1 MRGKIFLACTRIW
14 PYGNLPTLRGRM
26 NQLGDLRWQ
35 STYNTSVLI
44 HFLCSTIGP
53 PCDIWSLVRAHRAC
67 QSTASRPRLCSWPPW
82 AAATYGRSALVGK
95 AAAREHA
102 PRWRPRLS
110 GQRRPFF
117 ARRKVEEE
125 EEGEGRK
132 QVRRAQVAFWLV
144 FYGGRKKASFFS
156 SQASR
161 SEAAVAP
168 RGFR

>member
-1 MRGKIFLACTRIW
+1 
-14 PYGNLPTLRGRM
+14 M
-26 NQLGDLRWQ
+26 NQLGDLHWQ
-35 STYNTSVLI
+35 STNDTSVLI
-44 HFLCSTIGP
+44 RLLCSTSSI
-53 PCDIWSLVRAHRAC
+53 VRRMVAGAC
-67 QSTASRPRLCSWPPW
+67 TPWPASRLLRVRGFVADPLGGSNIWTER
-82 AAATYGRSALVGK
+82 VVEK

-144 FYGGRKKASFFS
+144 LDGGRKKASFFS